1 MLKENKTRMGLVLDM
16 EVKKKVKIEADK
28 MGLTMNGLINVMIND
43 YLKQQAVVDLSG
55 LSQFIVDSQAK
66 QKGDPDKKANK

>member
-1 MLKENKTRMGLVLDM
+1 MLKENKRRMGLVVDM
-16 EVKKKVKIEADK
+16 EVKEKVKAEADR

-55 LSQFIVDSQAK
+55 LSQLIIGSQAK